1 MVINLEPALWG
12 FMTDQFS
19 MKMNDNFQIPV
30 VGLGTW
36 KSEPGEATYQAVID
50 SIEAGYR
57 HIDTARAYGNEES
70 VGSAVRDSGVNREDV
85 FVTTKL
91 RWEDEGFESAIEACE
106 KSLARLACDYIDLY
120 LIHWPL
126 KDKRN
131 DSWQAFIELQKKGLC
146 RSIGVS
152 NFTIDHLAE
161 LEDKFGILPAV
172 NQVEFHPYHYQ
183 KELLDYCNSK
193 NIIVEAYSPLVH
205 ANRMDEARLVS
216 ISEEIGKTPAQVLIR
231 WAMQRG
237 MVVIPKSVNKNRII
251 ENFSVFD
258 FNISDSV
265 MTKLDE
271 LDESFVT
278 CWDPHNPPPYAP
290 V

>member
-1 MVINLEPALWG
+1 
-12 FMTDQFS
+12 MTDQLFL
-19 MKMNDNFQIPV
+19 KMNDNFQIPV

-36 KSEPGEATYQAVID
+36 KSEPGEATYQAVLD

-70 VGSAVRDSGVNREDV
+70 VGSAVRDSGVNRGDV

-91 RWEDEGFESAIEACE
+91 RWEDEGFESTIEACE
-106 KSLARLACDYIDLY
+106 KSLNRLNCDYIDLY

-126 KDKRN
+126 REKRN
-131 DSWQAFIELQKKGLC
+131 HSWKAFIELRERGLC
-146 RSIGVS
+146 KSIGVS
-152 NFTIDHLAE
+152 NFTIEHLVEIEA
-161 LEDKFGILPAV
+161 KFGILPAV
-172 NQVEFHPYHYQ
+172 NQVEFHPYYYQ

-193 NIIVEAYSPLVH
+193 NIIIEAYSPLAH
-205 ANRMDEARLVS
+205 AKRLDEPKLGA
-216 ISEEIGKTPAQVLIR
+216 ISEELGKTPAQVLIR
-231 WAMQRG
+231 WSIQRG
-237 MVVIPKSVNKNRII
+237 MVVLPKSVNKSRII

-258 FNISDSV
+258 FDISDSV

>member
-1 MVINLEPALWG
+1 
-12 FMTDQFS
+12 MTDQLY
-19 MKMNDNFQIPV
+19 MKMNDGHKIPV

-36 KSEPGEATYQAVID
+36 KSKPGEATYRAVLD
-50 SIEAGYR
+50 SINAGYR
-57 HIDTARAYGNEES
+57 HIDTARAYDNES
-70 VGSAVRDSGVNREDV
+70 DVGKAVKDAVVDRKEL
-85 FVTTKL
+85 FITTKL
-91 RWEDEGFESAIEACE
+91 RNKDQGYDTAIKACE
-106 KSLARLACDYIDLY
+106 KSLARLGCDYIDLY

-131 DSWQAFIELQKKGLC
+131 DSWRAFIDLQERGLC

-152 NFTIDHLAE
+152 NFTVDHLIE
-161 LEDKFGILPAV
+161 LEDKFGIIPVA

-183 KELLDYCNSK
+183 KELLEYCNSK
-193 NIIVEAYSPLVH
+193 NIVIEAYSPLVH
-205 ANRMDEARLVS
+205 AKRMDEPRLVS
-216 ISEEIGKTPAQVLIR
+216 ISEEMGKTPAQILIR

-237 MVVIPKSVNKNRII
+237 MVVLPKSVNQGRIV

-258 FNISDSV
+258 FEIPDSL
-265 MTKLDE
+265 MKRLDDLDE
-271 LDESFVT
+271 TFVT

>member
-1 MVINLEPALWG
+1 MI
-12 FMTDQFS
+12 DQLFL
-19 MKMNDNFQIPV
+19 KMNDNFQIPV

-36 KSEPGEATYQAVID
+36 KSEPGEATYQAVLD

-70 VGSAVRDSGVNREDV
+70 VGSAVRDSGVNRGDV

-91 RWEDEGFESAIEACE
+91 RWEDEGFESTIEACE
-106 KSLARLACDYIDLY
+106 KSLNRLNCDYIDLY

-126 KDKRN
+126 REKRN
-131 DSWQAFIELQKKGLC
+131 HSWKAFIELRERGLC
-146 RSIGVS
+146 KSIGVS
-152 NFTIDHLAE
+152 NFTIEHLAE
-161 LEDKFGILPAV
+161 IEAKFGILPAV
-172 NQVEFHPYHYQ
+172 NQVEFHPYYYQ

-193 NIIVEAYSPLVH
+193 NIIIEAYSPLAH
-205 ANRMDEARLVS
+205 AKRLDEPKLGA
-216 ISEEIGKTPAQVLIR
+216 ISEELGKTPAQVLIR
-231 WAMQRG
+231 WSIQRG
-237 MVVIPKSVNKNRII
+237 MVVLPKSVNKSRII

-258 FNISDSV
+258 FDISDSV
-265 MTKLDE
+265 MAKLDE

>member
-1 MVINLEPALWG
+1 
-12 FMTDQFS
+12 MTDQLY
-19 MKMNDNFQIPV
+19 MTMNDGNRIPV

-36 KSEPGEATYQAVID
+36 KSEPGEATYRAVLD
-50 SIEAGYR
+50 SINAGYR
-57 HIDTARAYGNEES
+57 HIDTARAYDNES
-70 VGSAVRDSGVNREDV
+70 DVGKAVKDANVDREDL
-85 FVTTKL
+85 FITTKL
-91 RWEDEGFESAIEACE
+91 WNKDQGYDTAIEACE
-106 KSLARLACDYIDLY
+106 KSLVRLGCDYVDLY

-131 DSWQAFIELQKKGLC
+131 DSWKAFIELQERGLC

-152 NFTIDHLAE
+152 NFTIQNLEE
-161 LEDKFGILPAV
+161 LESKFGVIPAV

-183 KELLDYCNSK
+183 KELLEYCNSK
-193 NIIVEAYSPLVH
+193 NIIIEAYSPLVH
-205 ANRMDEARLVS
+205 AKRMDEERLVA
-216 ISEEIGKTPAQVLIR
+216 ISEEMSKTPAQILIR

-237 MVVIPKSVNKNRII
+237 MVVLPKSVNENRII

-258 FNISDSV
+258 FEIPNPLMKRLDD
-265 MTKLDE
+265 LDE
-271 LDESFVT
+271 TFVT

>member
-1 MVINLEPALWG
+1 
-12 FMTDQFS
+12 MTDQLFL
-19 MKMNDNFQIPV
+19 KMNDNFQIPV

-36 KSEPGEATYQAVID
+36 KSEPGEATYQAVLD

-70 VGSAVRDSGVNREDV
+70 VGSAVRDSGVNRGDV

-91 RWEDEGFESAIEACE
+91 RWEDEGFESTIEACE
-106 KSLARLACDYIDLY
+106 KSLNRLNCDYIDLY

-126 KDKRN
+126 REKRN
-131 DSWQAFIELQKKGLC
+131 HSWKAFIELRERGLC
-146 RSIGVS
+146 KSIGVS
-152 NFTIDHLAE
+152 NFTIEHLAE
-161 LEDKFGILPAV
+161 IEAKFGILPAV
-172 NQVEFHPYHYQ
+172 NQVEFHPYYYQ

-193 NIIVEAYSPLVH
+193 NIIIEAYSPLAH
-205 ANRMDEARLVS
+205 AERLDEPKLGA
-216 ISEEIGKTPAQVLIR
+216 ISEELGKTPAQVLIR
-231 WAMQRG
+231 WSIQRG
-237 MVVIPKSVNKNRII
+237 MVVLPKSVNKSRII

-258 FNISDSV
+258 FDISDSV
-265 MTKLDE
+265 MAKLDE

>member
-1 MVINLEPALWG
+1 
-12 FMTDQFS
+12 MTDQLFL
-19 MKMNDNFQIPV
+19 KMNDNFQIPV
-30 VGLGTW
+30 IGLGTW
-36 KSEPGEATYQAVID
+36 KSEPGEATYQAVLD

-91 RWEDEGFESAIEACE
+91 RWEDEGFESTIEACE
-106 KSLARLACDYIDLY
+106 KSLNRLNCDYIDLY

-126 KDKRN
+126 REKRN
-131 DSWQAFIELQKKGLC
+131 HSWKAFIELRERGLC
-146 RSIGVS
+146 KSIGVS
-152 NFTIDHLAE
+152 NFTIEHLAE
-161 LEDKFGILPAV
+161 IEAKFGILPAV
-172 NQVEFHPYHYQ
+172 NQVEFHPYYYQ

-193 NIIVEAYSPLVH
+193 NIIIEAYSPLAH
-205 ANRMDEARLVS
+205 AKRLDEPKLGA
-216 ISEEIGKTPAQVLIR
+216 ISEELGKTPAQVLIR
-231 WAMQRG
+231 WSIQRG
-237 MVVIPKSVNKNRII
+237 MVVLPKSVNKSRII

-265 MTKLDE
+265 MAKLDE

>member
-1 MVINLEPALWG
+1 
-12 FMTDQFS
+12 MTDQLFL
-19 MKMNDNFQIPV
+19 KMNDNFQIPV
-30 VGLGTW
+30 IGLGTW
-36 KSEPGEATYQAVID
+36 KSEPGEATYQAVLD

-70 VGSAVRDSGVNREDV
+70 VGSAVRDSGVNRGDV

-91 RWEDEGFESAIEACE
+91 RWEDEGFESTIEACE
-106 KSLARLACDYIDLY
+106 KSLNRLNCDYIDLY

-126 KDKRN
+126 REKRN
-131 DSWQAFIELQKKGLC
+131 HSWKAFIELRERGLC
-146 RSIGVS
+146 KSIGVS
-152 NFTIDHLAE
+152 NFTIEHLAE
-161 LEDKFGILPAV
+161 IEAKFGILPAV
-172 NQVEFHPYHYQ
+172 NQVEFHPYYYQ

-193 NIIVEAYSPLVH
+193 NIIIVAYSPLAH
-205 ANRMDEARLVS
+205 AKRLDEPKLGA
-216 ISEEIGKTPAQVLIR
+216 ISEELGKTPAQVLIR
-231 WAMQRG
+231 WSIQRG
-237 MVVIPKSVNKNRII
+237 MVVLPKSVNKSRII

-258 FNISDSV
+258 FDISDSV
-265 MTKLDE
+265 MAKLDE

>member
-1 MVINLEPALWG
+1 
-12 FMTDQFS
+12 MTDQLFL
-19 MKMNDNFQIPV
+19 KMNDNFQIPV
-30 VGLGTW
+30 IGLGTW
-36 KSEPGEATYQAVID
+36 KSEPGEATYQAVLD

-70 VGSAVRDSGVNREDV
+70 VGSAVRDSGVNRGDV

-91 RWEDEGFESAIEACE
+91 RWEDEGFESTIEACE
-106 KSLARLACDYIDLY
+106 KSLNRLNCDYIDLY

-126 KDKRN
+126 REKRN
-131 DSWQAFIELQKKGLC
+131 HSWKAFIELRERGLC
-146 RSIGVS
+146 KSIGVS
-152 NFTIDHLAE
+152 NFTIEHLAE
-161 LEDKFGILPAV
+161 IEAKFGILPAV
-172 NQVEFHPYHYQ
+172 NQVEFHPYYYQ

-193 NIIVEAYSPLVH
+193 NIIIEAYSPLAH
-205 ANRMDEARLVS
+205 AKRLDEPKLGA
-216 ISEEIGKTPAQVLIR
+216 ISEELGKTPAQVLIR
-231 WAMQRG
+231 WSIQRG
-237 MVVIPKSVNKNRII
+237 MVVLPKSVNKSRII

-258 FNISDSV
+258 FDISDSV
-265 MTKLDE
+265 MVKLDE